1 MHTPRRPYRLLV
13 VDDVMENIQVAGAIL
28 KEKGYQ
34 LNIARNGKQAL
45 QVVEKTTPDLILL
58 DIVMPEMDGFEC
70 CAQLKASAATR
81 DIPVIF
87 LTANTDSKDLVK
99 GFELGAVDYVYKP
112 FNAPE
117 LLSRIHTH
125 LALRQAHLDLAD
137 ITQKASRYIS
147 PHVFQAIF
155 KGEKDT
161 LLTTTQKPLT
171 VFFSD
176 IAGFTKRTET
186 LGDNDLTQWLN
197 GYCDKMASLVHK
209 HGGTLDKFIGDAV
222 MVFFG
227 DPQTRGLK
235 EDAVACVGMAV
246 EMMQEVATM
255 DIQIRAGINSGPAH
269 VGNFGTQQQMN
280 YTIIGNAVNLASR
293 LEHGSE
299 PGRILISQATYE
311 LVKDDFWCDLRG
323 PIKVK
328 GIEHEIQTYWVNG

>member
-1 MHTPRRPYRLLV
+1 MNAPRRSSRILV
-13 VDDVMENIQVAGAIL
+13 VDDVIENIQLAGTIL

-45 QVVEKTTPDLILL
+45 QVVEKTKPDLILM
-58 DIVMPEMDGFEC
+58 DVEMPEMNGYEC
-70 CAQLKASAATR
+70 CKVLKANPETQ
-81 DIPVIF
+81 DIPIIF
-87 LTANTDSKDLVK
+87 LTSNMESNDIVK
-99 GFELGAVDYVYKP
+99 GFELGAVDYVGKP
-112 FNAPE
+112 FHASE
-117 LLSRIHTH
+117 LLARIHTH
-125 LALRQAHLDLAD
+125 LALRQAHLDLENL
-137 ITQKASRYIS
+137 TQKASRYIS

-176 IAGFTKRTET
+176 IVGFSNCTEK
-186 LGDNDLTQWLN
+186 LGDQELTRWFN
-197 GYCDKMASLVHK
+197 SYCEQMAAQVFK

-227 DPQTRGLK
+227 DPQSHGVK
-235 EDAVACVGMAV
+235 EDAVACVRMAI
-246 EMMQEVATM
+246 EMMQSAASM

-280 YTIIGNAVNLASR
+280 YTIMGNAVNMASR
-293 LEHGSE
+293 LEQGSE

-311 LVKDDFWCDLRG
+311 LVKDNFWCDVRG
-323 PIKVK
+323 PIKIK
-328 GIEHEIQTYWVNG
+328 GIEHEITTYWVNG